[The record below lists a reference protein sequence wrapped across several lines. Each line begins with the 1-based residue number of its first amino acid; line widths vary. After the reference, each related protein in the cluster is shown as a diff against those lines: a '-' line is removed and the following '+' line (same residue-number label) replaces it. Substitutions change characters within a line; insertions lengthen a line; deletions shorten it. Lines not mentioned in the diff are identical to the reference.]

1 MSLSRVLSS
10 WKTSSLQSKVFSEE
24 PFFFLLFFFLS
35 VSGLELKS
43 CLNEMFSFVARFA

>member
-24 PFFFLLFFFLS
+24 PFFFFFLS

-43 CLNEMFSFVARFA
+43 CRNETFSFVACFE

>member
-1 MSLSRVLSS
+1 MSLSHVLSS

-24 PFFFLLFFFLS
+24 PFFLLFFFLS

-43 CLNEMFSFVARFA
+43 CLNETFSFVA